1 MDGSVMLPV
10 RTLSIVC
17 LVSFASCCIADTIV
31 LDNGS
36 RLVGKVVALNQGKV
50 SLETDFAGTLSLAIE
65 RIANLQTDGAL
76 RFRLPGA
83 RETEGTLAMRD
94 GKATIQGADAPVQ
107 VPVTQIDVAGPAGQP
122 LPAEPAPAPKHKWSY
137 EVNTSF
143 RGKSGNTDS
152 KELGFGAA
160 ALRKSD
166 EDRLRLYAAWNRDE
180 KNGTK
185 TEDEMIGGVDYE
197 RELNER
203 FSWYARTEL
212 ERDDIEMV
220 SLRAT
225 VAGGLGYY
233 MIKNNVRELRF
244 RSGLQYQR
252 ESYDY
257 EAADKDSLGM
267 EFGLRHCWNIS
278 DWGKLVNDVTY
289 SAAFDDWQDYRIVHE
304 SSLDIPLAKSQLWKV
319 RLGLAHEYNSLS
331 APGTED
337 LDTTYFLKLVF
348 NWR

>member
-1 MDGSVMLPV
+1 VTRYNPFPL
-10 RTLSIVC
+10 LS
-17 LVSFASCCIADTIV
+17 LVLLIAATSFADTIV

-36 RLVGKVVALNQGKV
+36 RLVGKIVSLQQGKV
-50 SLETDFAGTLSLAIE
+50 SLETDFAGTLALPVE
-65 RIANLQTDGAL
+65 RISSLQTDGAL
-76 RFRLPGA
+76 RFRLPDDK
-83 RETEGTLAMRD
+83 ETEGTLAVQNGTAR
-94 GKATIQGADAPVQ
+94 IQAADAAVQLPVS
-107 VPVTQIDVAGPAGQP
+107 QIDVAGPAGQD
-122 LPAEPAPAPKHKWSY
+122 LPAKPLPAPKHKWSY
-137 EVNTSF
+137 EVNTNF

-166 EDRLRLYAAWNRDE
+166 SDRLRLYAAWNRDE

-185 TEDEMIGGVDYE
+185 TEDEMLGGVDYE

-212 ERDDIEMV
+212 ERDDIELI

-233 MIKNNVRELRF
+233 LIKNQVRELRF

-257 EAADKDSLGM
+257 DAADKDAIGM
-267 EFGLRHCWNIS
+267 EFGVRHCWNIG

-289 SAAFDDWQDYRIVHE
+289 SAAFEDWQDYRIVHE
-304 SSLDIPLAKSQLWKV
+304 SSLDIALAESQLWKL
-319 RLGLAHEYNSLS
+319 RLA
-331 APGTED
+331 APGTEE

-348 NWR
+348 NWQ